1 MPDTMKAALYVGAG
15 SVESIVREIPK
26 PVDGETLIKIE
37 SVGICGTDIAIFAG
51 KHPRAKAPL
60 IMGHEVGA
68 LVAGIAGKKPA
79 GIDAGTRV
87 TFFPLIN
94 CGVCATCRSGKTYV
108 CEKLKLIGID
118 SDGGMAEFAVVP
130 TEALIAVPQSWDKRW
145 AALME
150 PVAVAVHAVRRS
162 SIMPGDKVLVT
173 GAGIIG
179 NLCAQAAVV
188 AGAAKVVIADINP
201 YRLKIAETLGMRT
214 VDLRKEDIMTVTA
227 EVTGGTGFDVTMEC
241 SGSAPAQKTTTDCTR
256 VLGEIIVVGMPKEP
270 PPVDLR
276 MVTFKE
282 LTMIGTRVYERVDFE
297 RSIEL
302 VAQGRIK
309 VDNLISHEFPVED
322 AAEAFKLMMKGE
334 ESLKILLT
342 F

>member
-1 MPDTMKAALYVGAG
+1 MADTMKAAIYAG
-15 SVESIVREIPK
+15 TNSVETIVREIPE
-26 PVDGETLIKIE
+26 PTSGETLIKIE
-37 SVGICGTDIAIFAG
+37 SVGICGTDIAIFSG

-68 LVAGIAGKKPA
+68 VVAGIAGEKPV
-79 GIDAGTRV
+79 GIDVGTRV
-87 TFFPLIN
+87 TFFPLIT

-108 CEKLKLIGID
+108 CEKLGLIGID

-130 TEALIAVPQSWDKRW
+130 TDALIAVPQDWDPRW

-150 PVAVAVHAVRRS
+150 PVAVAVHSVRKS

-179 NLCAQAAVV
+179 NLCAQMAVA
-188 AGAAKVVIADINP
+188 AGATDVVIADINP
-201 YRLKIAETLGMRT
+201 YRLKIAGELGMRT
-214 VDLRKEDIMTVTA
+214 VDLTKEDIMAVTN
-227 EVTGGTGFDVTMEC
+227 EVTGGTGFDVTLEC
-241 SGSAPAQKTTTDCTR
+241 SGSAPAQKTVTDCTR

-302 VAQGRIK
+302 VNQGSIK
-309 VDNLISHEFPVED
+309 VDNLISHEFPIDDV
-322 AAEAFKLMMKGE
+322 AEAFDLMIKGE
-334 ESLKILLT
+334 KSLKILLT